1 VVQDPVRIEELFPS
15 AEALFRKPAARVP
28 PAAMPL
34 FAWVVAG
41 ALAVLLGRH
50 LLYWADRNI

>member
-1 VVQDPVRIEELFPS
+1 MVQDPVRIEELFPS
-15 AEALFRKPAARVP
+15 AGPLFLKPNTRVVSP
-28 PAAMPL
+28 DMPL

-41 ALAVLLGRH
+41 ALAVLLGRQ